1 MKRTRLALLALA
13 TGPVCAATLLASSA
27 GAMTPTR
34 IGTSAPPPPV
44 TTLSCKELHS
54 TISKLNSWLEE
65 HASYNHSGDA
75 SKQQDYNDHFDMM
88 ASMQIQGRNAGCYTS
103 GGAPIY

>member
-1 MKRTRLALLALA
+1 MKSRRFAVIALIA
-13 TGPVCAATLLASSA
+13 GPVCAATMLASTA

-34 IGTSAPPPPV
+34 AGSSTPPPV

-54 TISKLNSWLEE
+54 TIGKLNSWLDD
-65 HASYNHSGDA
+65 HASYNNSGDA

-88 ASMQIQGRNAGCYTS
+88 ASMQIQGRKAGCYTS
-103 GGAPIY
+103 AGMPTT

>member
-1 MKRTRLALLALA
+1 MKNRRFAVIALVA
-13 TGPVCAATLLASSA
+13 GPVCAVTMLASSA

-34 IGTSAPPPPV
+34 AGSTPPPV

-54 TISKLNSWLEE
+54 TIGKLNSWLDD
-65 HASYNHSGDA
+65 HASYNNSGDP

-103 GGAPIY
+103 AGMPTT